1 MGGTRKGF
9 RTLSDN
15 IMSKVLICDDE
26 PDIVAAISIYLESEG
41 LEVITASNGKE
52 ALDIMKGEA
61 GQDVSLL
68 LLDIMMPVMDGIT
81 AMAAIRKIS
90 NVPIILLT
98 AKSEDTDKIMGL
110 NIGADDYVTKPF
122 NPVELIARVKSM
134 LRRYT
139 QLGCMA
145 DVKEAKDDSKIVI
158 GGIELD
164 DKAKEVLLD
173 GDVVNLTP
181 IEFEILKLLMQHPN
195 EVLSPKKI
203 YEVVWHDQ
211 AIGAESCVAVH
222 IRHIREKIEYDSA
235 NPRFLK
241 AVWGHGYKIEV

>member
-1 MGGTRKGF
+1 MPHAFGQK
-9 RTLSDN
+9 

-41 LEVITASNGKE
+41 LEVIKTSNGQE
-52 ALDIMKGEA
+52 ALDIMKSKAGE
-61 GQDVSLL
+61 DVSLL

-81 AMAAIRKIS
+81 AMAAIRKFS

-98 AKSEDTDKIMGL
+98 AKSEDADKIMGL

-122 NPVELIARVKSM
+122 NPVELIARVRSQ

-139 QLGCMA
+139 QLGCKTMDNA
-145 DVKEAKDDSKIVI
+145 QESEKIAV

-164 DKAKEVLLD
+164 DKAKEVYLD
-173 GDVVNLTP
+173 GNKVSLTP
-181 IEFEILKLLMQHPN
+181 IEYDILMLLMKHKG

-203 YEVVWHDQ
+203 YEAVWHGQ
-211 AIGAESCVAVH
+211 ALGAESTVAVH
-222 IRHIREKIEYDSA
+222 VRHIREKIEYDSA
-235 NPRFLK
+235 NPRYLK
-241 AVWGHGYKIEV
+241 AVWGHGYKIEAQ